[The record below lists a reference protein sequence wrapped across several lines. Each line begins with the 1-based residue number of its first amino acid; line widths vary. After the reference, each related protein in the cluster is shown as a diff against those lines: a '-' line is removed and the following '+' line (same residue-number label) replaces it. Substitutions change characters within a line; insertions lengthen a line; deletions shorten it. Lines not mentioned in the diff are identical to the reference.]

1 MRGQNARDAERD
13 REEDREQVG
22 FGGTIRD
29 KKTEEEE
36 MLNRDTQTAMVTA
49 GAPKDLQTEANID
62 LNKQIM
68 GAQGASR

>member
-1 MRGQNARDAERD
+1 LRGQNARDAERD

-22 FGGTIRD
+22 IGGMIRD
-29 KKTEEEE
+29 KKAEEEE
-36 MLNRDTQTAMVTA
+36 MLNGDTQTAMVTA

-68 GAQGASR
+68 GAQGASG